1 MRLHFAYLLFC
12 QANCANPASHHSR
25 ARAHAGGNVAVHG
38 TVHAYW
44 QAPQWLA
51 QACVAEDVS
60 DAALAALLDA
70 NDALNAAL
78 RLWQDSRKRAPG
90 GGRAAPQ
97 ASSSSEAAAVAAA
110 SWRTQPGQMAAP
122 AGGSFRA
129 EEQHTQWYSPLGS
142 SLHGGPL
149 PVSGGGSLGTAP
161 AGAAAAPAPSGA
173 ATALPGGNGA
183 SLHVGLSQR
192 SVGSLDSAPVGSA
205 AGVMTAHSAG
215 RVAESP
221 SAAAA
226 SDWLLRGET
235 PLINLLSWHEPRRDA
250 SAPAPK
256 TQAQGAAA
264 EPRAASSGASAR
276 AAAMPSESGRAADLP
291 ALSTP
296 QSALTPGDDRRSQGS
311 SAASVSVRQSAR
323 GTPQHAD
330 AADSPPGWQAF
341 AQTGGHEAA
350 EAGTAGAAAATQA
363 APKHAAGW
371 GDGLP
376 GPAPGGAAW
385 ALSGSRRAAV
395 AAQGRGGRGSAAS
408 ASPQHAERPR
418 GASAPA
424 TAVLPVEDASVR
436 PAQDAVVEGLQ
447 GAKAAAPGVNMQE
460 VELKQ
465 LRALLRCGVSEI
477 FWCLVH

>member
-1 MRLHFAYLLFC
+1 MLALCHLLFC
-12 QANCANPASHHSR
+12 QVHCANPDSYHSQ
-25 ARAHAGGNVAVHG
+25 ARAHAGGSVAVHASF
-38 TVHAYW
+38 HAYS

-90 GGRAAPQ
+90 GGRAAPL
-97 ASSSSEAAAVAAA
+97 ASPGSEAASVAAA
-110 SWRTQPGQMAAP
+110 SWGTPPGQVAAP

-129 EEQHTQWYSPLGS
+129 EEHTQWYSPLGS
-142 SLHGGPL
+142 SVPSGPL
-149 PVSGGGSLGTAP
+149 AVSSGGSLGTAP
-161 AGAAAAPAPSGA
+161 PGAAAAPAPSGA
-173 ATALPGGNGA
+173 ATALPTDNGA
-183 SLHVGLSQR
+183 SPHVGLSQR
-192 SVGSLDSAPVGSA
+192 SGGSLGSAPLGSA
-205 AGVMTAHSAG
+205 AGVMKAHPAG
-215 RVAESP
+215 RVAEPP

-235 PLINLLSWHEPRRDA
+235 PLINLLSWHDPGKDA

-256 TQAQGAAA
+256 IHAQVAAA
-264 EPRAASSGASAR
+264 EPRAASSGAPAR
-276 AAAMPSESGRAADLP
+276 AAAMPSAIARASDLP
-291 ALSTP
+291 ALSNA

-323 GTPQHAD
+323 GTPQQAD
-330 AADSPPGWQAF
+330 AADSLPGWQAF

-350 EAGTAGAAAATQA
+350 EAGAAGAVAATRA
-363 APKHAAGW
+363 APKPAAGW

-395 AAQGRGGRGSAAS
+395 AAQERGGRGSAAS
-408 ASPQHAERPR
+408 ARGQHAERSR
-418 GASAPA
+418 DASGPA
-424 TAVLPVEDASVR
+424 AAVLPVEDASVR

-447 GAKAAAPGVNMQE
+447 GAKATAPGVNMQE
-460 VELKQ
+460 VEMQQ
-465 LRALLRCGVSEI
+465 LRALLRCGVRENLLV
-477 FWCLVH
+477 CLVH